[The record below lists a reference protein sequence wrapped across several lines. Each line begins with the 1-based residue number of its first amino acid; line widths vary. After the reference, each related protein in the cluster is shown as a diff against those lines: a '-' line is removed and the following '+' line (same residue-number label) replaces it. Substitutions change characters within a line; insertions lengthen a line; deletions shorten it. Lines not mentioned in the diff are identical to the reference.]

1 MNIRNAD
8 IYTYTF
14 DKLPSRHE
22 FSTQALERAIASNC
36 TTLRTRIREY
46 REIVAFRRQP
56 HSRKLARALWIAAW
70 RMPDVDGEMVA
81 ALSSCGNL
89 ATIAGVLGE
98 WLGAHATPV
107 GRVAAIDP
115 PGAGDEIPG
124 PRAVYCMRCVVEFGR
139 KVVDARVS
147 IDLDLAAD
155 HLVDAALSIGANLLV
170 DVLLRRAR
178 VRIRHP
184 SSVGGIES

>member
-8 IYTYTF
+8 TFTF
-14 DKLPSRHE
+14 DKLASRHE
-22 FSTQALERAIASNC
+22 SSTQALERAIASNC

-70 RMPDVDGEMVA
+70 RMPRVDDDWVA
-81 ALSSCGNL
+81 ALSSRGNL

-98 WLGAHATPV
+98 WLGTHAMPV

-115 PGAGDEIPG
+115 PGDGAEIPE
-124 PRAVYCMRCVVEFGR
+124 PRAVYCMRCVVEFGQ
-139 KVVDARVS
+139 KVVDARAP
-147 IDLDLAAD
+147 IDLDLAAS
-155 HLVDAALSIGANLLV
+155 HLVDAALSIGANLLI

-184 SSVGGIES
+184 SSVGGDGA